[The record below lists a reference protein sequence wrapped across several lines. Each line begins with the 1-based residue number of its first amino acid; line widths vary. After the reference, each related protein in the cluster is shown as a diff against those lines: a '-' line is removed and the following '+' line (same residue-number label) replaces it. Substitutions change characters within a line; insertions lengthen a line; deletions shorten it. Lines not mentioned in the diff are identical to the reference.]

1 MIDRSEWT
9 EEGIQQVAT
18 LDEAITASSDV
29 SVFILADLNLFVSA
43 HDSLRARI
51 QAGSSGEG
59 HSNKRRKESLPRLG
73 RGRVACKPGV
83 KASGAGGRGSRV
95 RVQVGLGLLCYKY
108 SGPHAAETRCS
119 LHSRDR

>member
-1 MIDRSEWT
+1 MIERFEWT

-59 HSNKRRKESLPRLG
+59 HSNKEEKR
-73 RGRVACKPGV
+73 AFH
-83 KASGAGGRGSRV
+83 ASAGGGSRV
-95 RVQVGLGLLCYKY
+95 NPGLRRAGLEAA
-108 SGPHAAETRCS
+108 GPVSA
-119 LHSRDR
+119 SRSA